1 MAAASLALPSCSDND
16 YTELDKG
23 SVELALTADKAETVL
38 SEQNHAV
45 EAIAL
50 SWTTGTNH
58 GTGNRI
64 SYTLELAEAGTGFA
78 NPHIIKEAEQQV
90 YSWKP
95 TVEELN
101 TLVRSQFGTL
111 PGEALAIEARIT
123 AAVTGFDDV
132 QTSVTQFTVT
142 PYEPV
147 TPTLY
152 LIGDATPNGWAADNA
167 SEMTRSDN
175 GVFTW
180 TGNLS
185 PGNFKFITTLGQ
197 FLPSYNN
204 NGNGQLVYRTSDDQ
218 PDLQFNIEE
227 AHCYKVDVN
236 LLDLTITYTQTEGVV
251 PPYDQLFSSETK
263 PTGVSDRCR
272 RTRSTRSC
280 SASGYSSPREGNS
293 SSEQPKVLGKTCT
306 RRHMPM
312 PPTPTRQW
320 NSSKGSTPTT
330 NGCLPP
336 AKPTLPT
343 KSALTYVRV
352 QNA

>member
-1 MAAASLALPSCSDND
+1 MKFRYIHIALMAAASLALPSCSDND

-251 PPYDQLFSSETK
+251 PPYDQLFF
-263 PTGVSDRCR
+263 V
-272 RTRSTRSC
+272 
-280 SASGYSSPREGNS
+280 GN
-293 SSEQPKVLGKTCT
+293 
-306 RRHMPM
+306 
-312 PPTPTRQW
+312 
-320 NSSKGSTPTT
+320 
-330 NGCLPP
+330 
-336 AKPTLPT
+336 
-343 KSALTYVRV
+343 
-352 QNA
+352 